1 MSKTAQEWME
11 TLNLPEL
18 PDAEF
23 LDNLNAIEGLEYA
36 EGDPDPAHWVSM
48 TPTEIKE
55 ALLVESV
62 GDAFKHLREGQNLST
77 REAADTLGI
86 SHGRVS
92 QLEGSG
98 NALNLATI
106 TRMAQGFG
114 YRTRLTFEPISGGE
128 GVSVLVDG

>member
-1 MSKTAQEWME
+1 MPKTAQEWQE
-11 TLNLPEL
+11 QLNLEAL
-18 PDAEF
+18 PDDEF
-23 LDNLNAIEGLEYA
+23 LESLNALEGLEYV
-36 EGDPDPAHWVSM
+36 EDEPDPAHWVSM

-62 GDAFKHLREGQNLST
+62 GDAFKHLRGAQDLST
-77 REAADTLGI
+77 RAAADALGI

-92 QLEGSG
+92 QLEASG

-114 YRTRLTFEPISGGE
+114 YRTRLTFEPIGGGE
-128 GVSVLVDG
+128 GVSVVVEG